1 MKKMISTILIIT
13 ILSSIFLPK
22 ISLAYEGTGKTTME
36 DATIDYDT
44 YKEDSEKGSSSVGT
58 NGEKEYKIEDGTV
71 NSIIKNIVRLTNTI
85 PSVVRVFLL
94 IATDG
99 TTTPEVDKEFGK
111 EFSIQKLV
119 FNKIGIFDVNFFA
132 ESSNDTALQVNLK
145 EQISKFYYILRMIA
159 IVGFLVVLIYT
170 GIRMAMASLSAEKAK
185 YKSMIVN
192 WVKGFAILAVLPYI
206 MIIITQASYILIDLC
221 ESILTSLCG
230 SEINNIEAT
239 IFETSTT
246 STEKGFSIIIPTLIY
261 WILTFY
267 QLKFFLMY
275 GKRLFSTA
283 FLVIISPLILIQY
296 VFDRAGDNQG
306 ESFNVWLKEYAL
318 NIMIQPLHAAIY
330 MVFMA
335 MASNILQEAPIL
347 AVVFL
352 ASLTRSERVM
362 RNILRVKNSAT
373 VQSMNDNLSAKK
385 LASKIGK

>member
-1 MKKMISTILIIT
+1 MKKIISTMLIIM

-22 ISLAYEGTGKTTME
+22 ISLAYDDTEKTTME

-44 YKEDSEKGSSSVGT
+44 YMEDSEKGSSSVGS

-85 PSVVRVFLL
+85 PSLVRVFLF

-132 ESSNDTALQVNLK
+132 ESSNDIALQINLK

-170 GIRMAMASLSAEKAK
+170 GIRMAMASLSTEKAK
-185 YKSMIVN
+185 YKAMIVN
-192 WVKGFAILAVLPYI
+192 WVKGFAILALLPYI
-206 MIIITQASYILIDLC
+206 MIIISEASYILIDLC

-239 IFETSTT
+239 IFASSTT
-246 STEKGFSIIIPTLIY
+246 STEKGFSLIIPTLIY

-283 FLVIISPLILIQY
+283 FLVIISPIILIQY
-296 VFDRAGDNQG
+296 VFDKAGDNQG
-306 ESFNVWLKEYAL
+306 ESFKVWLKEYAL

-330 MVFMA
+330 MIFMA

-362 RNILRVKNSAT
+362 RNILRVKNSTT
-373 VQSMNDNLSAKK
+373 VQSMNDSLSAKK